1 MKRQIS
7 ALLKQV
13 DFLFIVSKVHTP
25 ESTSLG
31 LPGPRFGRPERVEEK
46 HIKETLKTFVIKTI
60 TNTSTDIVGIK
71 KKTLKPTKFY
81 FLQYSARISE
91 VYISDR
97 SKN

>member
-1 MKRQIS
+1 MKRQTS

-31 LPGPRFGRPERVEEK
+31 LPGPRFGRPERVEKK

-71 KKTLKPTKFY
+71 KNNIKTYRILFPTIFCTY
-81 FLQYSARISE
+81 F
-91 VYISDR
+91 
-97 SKN
+97 